1 MGTDGPFSTR
11 EQAQLRYGGY
21 CNAASGPFGPGWRL
35 NRDTLT
41 DTLVTTGVELGGY
54 DLQVLARVG
63 ALLGP
68 LDCAVLNSLLQR
80 AAGDTYDD
88 TVHVVA
94 AVRPRRCDRG
104 PGQALRAPPA
114 VTIVATVATG

>member
-1 MGTDGPFSTR
+1 MGMDGPFSTR
-11 EQAQLRYGGY
+11 VQAQVRYGGY
-21 CNAASGPFGPGWRL
+21 CHAADGPFGPGWRL

-41 DTLVTTGVELGGY
+41 DTLLTAGVELGSY
-54 DLQVLARVG
+54 DREVLARVG
-63 ALLGP
+63 TLLGP

-88 TVHVVA
+88 TAHVA
-94 AVRPRRCDRG
+94 AVRRRCDQG